1 VLISSVSLL
10 CMPTYENY
18 PVLYPFIWAVLVGV
32 PAVESEMNTIPLM
45 SLEISCIAVVNKM
58 YRFTAL

>member
-1 VLISSVSLL
+1 
-10 CMPTYENY
+10 MPTYENY